1 MDYLGDTSFLIGLWR
16 RRAEGPERRFIDRH
30 ANAVLALPWIA
41 KAEFLRGAVLAGH
54 DPGAVTRFLS
64 GYPVA
69 WPSDLT
75 LEIHARTWAALAG
88 SRQMIGVHDLW
99 IASSAL
105 EHRLPVLTGNAA
117 EFRRVPDL
125 AVVDLHQEA

>member
-1 MDYLGDTSFLIGLWR
+1 MDYIGDTSFLIGLWR

-30 ANAVLALPWIA
+30 ADAVLVLPWIA
-41 KAEFLRGAVLAGH
+41 KAEFLRGAVLARH
-54 DPGAVTRFLS
+54 DPGTVTRFLS
-64 GYPVA
+64 DYPVA

-75 LEIHARTWAALAG
+75 LEIYARTWAALAG

-99 IASSAL
+99 IAASAL
-105 EHRLPVLTGNAA
+105 EHRLPVLTGNAP

-125 AVVDLHQEA
+125 AVADVHQQA